1 MAMVSFAWQFLKQKV
16 FFLLHKSQES
26 DHSPETLAPLPDTLE
41 AKLLQSINSLV
52 TPTAYIKAIH
62 FALEDSLQAWQKNL
76 EDPNSLVILANP
88 VEPIAKIL
96 QDSLNSWDNDLE
108 VKVVTPL
115 GDFRRPS
122 DPLTIT
128 AQLRHAL
135 EAQGG
140 IEFDGQGVDL
150 IQDVECLEQ
159 RTTVVVIPSLE
170 QCFLRCISGWDGIG
184 FLREITVQNPQYFW
198 LIGCN
203 SWAWDFLDFVSQI
216 SAYFDDVRPLPTLTG
231 EMLRSWLIPLTGQWG
246 TIKPEGDLANLISV
260 NSYNSSSSDAQ
271 AEVEL
276 YWQNLAN
283 CSQGIGSIAAKLWLR
298 SLRIKKQVMER
309 ENPAQSVLNTKENE
323 DQICPLFQVN
333 PAQPSLPPFTNLD
346 LYLLHSLMIH
356 GRISPAH
363 LALSLG
369 EPESQIQAR
378 VQRLLREDILVRR
391 WGDLIICPTYY
402 QQLQSELANNNFFV
416 GGR

>member
-1 MAMVSFAWQFLKQKV
+1 MAMVGFAWQFLKQKL
-16 FFLLHKSQES
+16 FFWLHKSQES
-26 DHSPETLAPLPDTLE
+26 DHSHQDLVPLPDTLE
-41 AKLLQSINSLV
+41 AELLQSISSLV
-52 TPTAYIKAIH
+52 APTAYTEAIH
-62 FALEDSLQAWQKNL
+62 AALEDSLKAWQKNL
-76 EDPNSLVILANP
+76 EAPNSLVILANP

-96 QDSLNSWDNDLE
+96 QDSLQGWENDLGVTV
-108 VKVVTPL
+108 VKPL
-115 GDFRRPS
+115 GNFRRPP

-128 AQLRHAL
+128 GQLRRAL

-140 IEFDGQGVDL
+140 IEFDGQGVEL
-150 IQDVECLEQ
+150 KQDVACLEQ

-184 FLREITVQNPQYFW
+184 FLREITVHNPQYFW

-203 SWAWDFLDFVSQI
+203 SWAWDFLDFVGQI

-231 EMLRSWLIPLTGQWG
+231 EMLHSWLAPLTEQWG
-246 TIKPEGDLANLISV
+246 TTTITDDLANPANV
-260 NSYNSSSSDAQ
+260 DPASSDDQ
-271 AEVEL
+271 EEVEV
-276 YWQNLAN
+276 YWQNLAD
-283 CSQGIGSIAAKLWLR
+283 CSQGVSSVAAKLWLR
-298 SLRIKKQVMER
+298 SLRIEKQVMER
-309 ENPAQSVLNTKENE
+309 EKPAQLVLNTKENGE
-323 DQICPLFQVN
+323 QISPLSQVK
-333 PAQPSLPPFTNLD
+333 PVQPSLPSLTNLD

-356 GRISPAH
+356 GRISPGH

-378 VQRLLREDILVRR
+378 VQWLLRENILERR
-391 WGDLIICPTYY
+391 RGDLIICPTYY

>member
-1 MAMVSFAWQFLKQKV
+1 MAMVGFTWQFLKQKL
-16 FFLLHKSQES
+16 FFWLHKSQEN
-26 DHSPETLAPLPDTLE
+26 DHSHKDLVPLPDTLE
-41 AKLLQSINSLV
+41 AELLQSINSLA
-52 TPTAYIKAIH
+52 TPSAYTEAIH
-62 FALEDSLQAWQKNL
+62 AALEDSLKAWQKNL
-76 EDPNSLVILANP
+76 EAPNSLVILANP
-88 VEPIAKIL
+88 VEPITKIL
-96 QDSLNSWDNDLE
+96 QDSLQGWENNLE
-108 VKVVTPL
+108 VTVVKPL
-115 GDFRRPS
+115 GNFRRPP

-128 AQLRHAL
+128 GQLRRAL

-140 IEFDGQGVDL
+140 IEFDGQGVEL
-150 IQDVECLEQ
+150 SQDVACLEQ

-184 FLREITVQNPQYFW
+184 FLREITVHNPQYFW

-203 SWAWDFLDFVSQI
+203 SWAWDFLDFVGQI

-231 EMLRSWLIPLTGQWG
+231 EMLQSWLAPLTEQWG
-246 TIKPEGDLANLISV
+246 TTTNNEDLADPVSADPA
-260 NSYNSSSSDAQ
+260 SSDDQ
-271 AEVEL
+271 KEVEV
-276 YWQNLAN
+276 YWQSLAD
-283 CSQGIGSIAAKLWLR
+283 CSQGVSSIAAKLWLR
-298 SLRIKKQVMER
+298 SLRIEKQVMET
-309 ENPAQSVLNTKENE
+309 EDPAQLVLNTKENE
-323 DQICPLFQVN
+323 DQISPLSQVN
-333 PAQPSLPPFTNLD
+333 PAQPSLPSLTNLD

-356 GRISPAH
+356 GRISPGH

-378 VQRLLREDILVRR
+378 VQWLLREDILERR